1 LVSLRPRI
9 GPGEHLSGLMKEG
22 TLSAEVAGMIG
33 QLLPLFERHGSH
45 QKMLT
50 KYGDEEGYRLP
61 WDIFGE
67 EDAREAL
74 GSAETAMRV
83 ASEIAAVIF
92 PPGEKERD

>member
-1 LVSLRPRI
+1 
-9 GPGEHLSGLMKEG
+9 
-22 TLSAEVAGMIG
+22 MIG

-67 EDAREAL
+67 EDAREAFA
-74 GSAETAMRV
+74 SAETAMRI
-83 ASEIAAVIF
+83 ASDIAAVISSS
-92 PPGEKERD
+92 GGKA